1 MSAGVIEVVKIVA
14 PIALDAL
21 IKAADALISGPAYA
35 EKRILAARRTGRK
48 GKVVAAAE
56 GGAEKMVEDLTMYV
70 TTNFATSYGYYW
82 NGTQSQPVLPGGK
95 TALVQAAT
103 SDIVVWDPNSGV
115 SSITNYL
122 QTILAGSIPPSDS
135 INVGKNIAAIFT
147 DRFKEES
154 LQWTPLMKRYNQ
166 PDNLIVD
173 VYMVT
178 SSARDVNN
186 QPAGI
191 ASYCFVAYK
200 PA

>member
-1 MSAGVIEVVKIVA
+1 MSAGIMEVVKIVA
-14 PIALDAL
+14 PIALEAL
-21 IKAADALISGPAYA
+21 IKAADALIGGPVYA
-35 EKRILAARRTGRK
+35 EKRIYAAKRTRK
-48 GKVVAAAE
+48 GKPIEAAA
-56 GGAEKMVEDLTMYV
+56 GDPEKMVEDLNMYV

-95 TALVQAAT
+95 TGLVQAAT
-103 SDIVVWDPNSGV
+103 SDIVVWDPGSGV

-122 QTILAGSIPPSDS
+122 QTMLQGSIPPSDS
-135 INVGKNIAAIFT
+135 INIGGNLAAIFT

-166 PDNLIVD
+166 PDSLIVD

-178 SSARDVNN
+178 SSARDANN